1 MVLLRFYLALATW
14 ATAAVLGQHPE
25 FHAACA
31 NNKVEVVAG
40 LLKTNP
46 EVLNEVG
53 PEGGQTC
60 LMRACLFGSIDVVKL
75 LLTYPGID
83 VMKGEKD
90 GYTPMHGAAYQGRP
104 AVAKLLLEHGLS
116 PTELHKDGFAPFH
129 RAAWGSQRRHTETV
143 RVFLEAGVPR
153 DLKNADGLTAVE
165 ITENYYTRRLLQNL
179 QPIDE
184 L

>member
-1 MVLLRFYLALATW
+1 MLLQVLLIA
-14 ATAAVLGQHPE
+14 ATAVAAQHTA

-31 NNKVEVVAG
+31 NNQVDVVAG
-40 LLKTNP
+40 VLKTNP

-60 LMRACLFGSIDVVKL
+60 LMRACLFGSVDVVKFL
-75 LLTYPGID
+75 LNYPGID
-83 VMKGEKD
+83 VNKGEKD

-104 AVAKLLLEHGLS
+104 NVVKVLLDYGLS
-116 PTELHKDGFAPFH
+116 ATELHKDGFAPFH

-153 DLKNADGLTAVE
+153 DLKTTDGMTAVD
-165 ITENYYTRRLLQNL
+165 ITENYYTRRMLQNL